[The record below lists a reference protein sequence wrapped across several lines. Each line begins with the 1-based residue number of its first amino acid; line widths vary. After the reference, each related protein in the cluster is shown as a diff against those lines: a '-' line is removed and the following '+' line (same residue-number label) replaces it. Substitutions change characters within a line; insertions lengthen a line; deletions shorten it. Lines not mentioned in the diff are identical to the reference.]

1 MLNMKDLNLELLNDT
16 YLRVVKLFKKY
27 SKLELSTLCHNKIC
41 LKSYTA
47 SSDYNQIYFKNMLN
61 AIHLSADKNKY
72 TFLLEHDF
80 CRDLNDHSY
89 GCSIFKYIESLKY
102 YFDDYIIKYYSSFKN
117 VTINYEVYKSEAF
130 NILKNMGFPE
140 SLEEL
145 DLKLTLVGC

>member
-1 MLNMKDLNLELLNDT
+1 MEKYNEELLREI

-27 SKLELSTLCHNKIC
+27 SKLELSIMCHNKIC

-47 SSDYNQIYFKNMLN
+47 SSDYNQIYFKNILN

-80 CRDLNDHSY
+80 CRDFNDNSY
-89 GCSIFKYIESLKY
+89 GCSIFKYIELLQY
-102 YFDDYIIKYYSSFKN
+102 YFSDDYLIKHCSSFKN
-117 VTINYEVYKSEAF
+117 ITINYEFYNSEVF
-130 NILKNMGFPE
+130 NILKNIGFPE

-145 DLKLTLVGC
+145 VIKMDLIGI